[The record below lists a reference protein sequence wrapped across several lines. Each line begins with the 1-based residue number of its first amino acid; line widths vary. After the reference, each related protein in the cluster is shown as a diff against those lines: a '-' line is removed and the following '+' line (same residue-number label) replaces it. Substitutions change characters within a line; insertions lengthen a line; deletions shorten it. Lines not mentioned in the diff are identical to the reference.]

1 MSAFDED
8 IAADFILEA
17 QEILDRLGEQLVA
30 LEQSPQ
36 DNEQLNAVFRGF
48 HTLKGG
54 AGFLG
59 VHAMVELCHAAEETL
74 GMARS
79 GKAVLQANH
88 FDAAQQSL
96 DWLQAMLDAVSGGT
110 EPQHAPPELIAM
122 FDVDAAPAPA
132 AVAAAPVD
140 AAAAIAAAKSGS
152 DMIDEDEF
160 EALLDQLHGGA
171 APGSK
176 PVGAAA
182 AIAAA
187 KSGSDMIDE
196 DEFEALL
203 DQLHGSAAP
212 GAKPVGAAAA
222 IAAAKSGS
230 DMIDED
236 EFEALLD
243 QLHGGA
249 APGAKPV
256 GAAVAAAPKPAIPKP
271 APVVPPRPASPP
283 RPAAAPAAAAKPAAA
298 EAEQTVRVDT
308 KRLDAIVNL
317 IGELVLSRNRLKTL
331 RTRLKDEELDRAVST
346 LDIAT
351 ARLQSA
357 VMRTRMQPVG
367 KVFSRFPKV
376 ARDVARNLKK
386 EVELELVGAETEL
399 DRNLVEALA
408 DPLVHLVR
416 NAIDHGIEMPD
427 LREAQ
432 GKQRSGHVRL
442 SAQQEGDY
450 VSIEIQDDGA
460 GIDPEKLR
468 AKAREKGLIDPE
480 AAARLSSEECLH
492 LVFLPGFSTKQEVTD
507 ISGRGVGMDVVQS
520 RIRELS
526 GQIQIQSELGRGSRF
541 LIRVPLTLA
550 ILPTLL
556 VQAGQDIY
564 ALPLAR
570 VMEVLHAPRTSL
582 GWFDGRA
589 VLDRRSHTLP
599 LLDLRQWLDV
609 EPAPSTLMTI
619 VVLQV
624 GEARFGLVVDQVR
637 GREEVVIKPLP
648 KALRGL
654 KGYAGATLIGDGRM
668 ALILDV
674 DGLRNSQG

>member
-1 MSAFDED
+1 MSAFADD

-36 DNEQLNAVFRGF
+36 DNDQLNAVFRGF

-59 VHAMVELCHAAEETL
+59 INAMVELCHAAEETL

-79 GKAVLQANH
+79 GKAVLQAHH

-96 DWLQAMLDAVSGGT
+96 DWLQAMLDAVSAGT
-110 EPQHAPPELIAM
+110 DPQHAPPALIAL
-122 FDVDAAPAPA
+122 FDVDVAPA
-132 AVAAAPVD
+132 APVPVAAAPV
-140 AAAAIAAAKSGS
+140 AASGGDLITEDEFEDLLDQLHGGGAPGAKPVAAVGAPEAGS
-152 DMIDEDEF
+152 DLISEDEF
-160 EALLDQLHGGA
+160 EALLDQLHGAA
-171 APGSK
+171 APGAMPVVASAK
-176 PVGAAA
+176 PAAA
-182 AIAAA
+182 CKGGDDLIT
-187 KSGSDMIDE
+187 E

-203 DQLHGSAAP
+203 DT
-212 GAKPVGAAAA
+212 
-222 IAAAKSGS
+222 
-230 DMIDED
+230 
-236 EFEALLD
+236 
-243 QLHGGA
+243 LHGGA
-249 APGAKPV
+249 APGARALPAPP
-256 GAAVAAAPKPAIPKP
+256 AATPAAP
-271 APVVPPRPASPP
+271 VT
-283 RPAAAPAAAAKPAAA
+283 AAPAPRAATPAPAAAKPAV
-298 EAEQTVRVDT
+298 EPEQTVRVDT

-331 RTRLKDEELDRAVST
+331 RARLKDEELDRAVST

-386 EVELELVGAETEL
+386 EVDLELIGAETEL

-416 NAIDHGIEMPD
+416 NAIDHGVEMPD

-432 GKQRSGHVRL
+432 GKPRMGRVRL

-450 VSIEIQDDGA
+450 VSIEVQDDGA
-460 GIDPEKLR
+460 GIDPERLR
-468 AKAREKGLIDPE
+468 AKAREKGLLDPE

-492 LVFLPGFSTKQEVTD
+492 LVFLPGFSTKQQVTD

-556 VQAGQDIY
+556 VQAGEDIY

-589 VLDRRSHTLP
+589 VLDRKSHTLA
-599 LLDLRQWLDV
+599 LVDLRQWLAV
-609 EPAPSTLMTI
+609 EPAQSALLTI
-619 VVLQV
+619 VVLQL

-648 KALRGL
+648 RALRGL

-674 DGLRNSQG
+674 DGLRGQE

>member
-1 MSAFDED
+1 MSAFADD

-17 QEILDRLGEQLVA
+17 QEILDRLGEQLVT
-30 LEQSPQ
+30 LEQAPHDS
-36 DNEQLNAVFRGF
+36 DQLNAVFRGF

-54 AGFLG
+54 AGFLAI
-59 VHAMVELCHAAEETL
+59 HPMVELCHAAEETL
-74 GMARS
+74 GMARA
-79 GKAVLQANH
+79 GKAELLAHH

-96 DWLQAMLDAVSGGT
+96 DWLQAMLDAVSSGT
-110 EPQHAPPELIAM
+110 EPEHAPAALIAQ
-122 FDVDAAPAPA
+122 FDVGAAPVIAAAQPVAAPAGDSDLISEDEFEALLNELHGSGTPGA
-132 AVAAAPVD
+132 QP
-140 AAAAIAAAKSGS
+140 IAAAKPG
-152 DMIDEDEF
+152 DDLIDEDEF
-160 EALLDQLHGGA
+160 EALLDKLH
-171 APGSK
+171 S
-176 PVGAAA
+176 
-182 AIAAA
+182 
-187 KSGSDMIDE
+187 
-196 DEFEALL
+196 
-203 DQLHGSAAP
+203 
-212 GAKPVGAAAA
+212 
-222 IAAAKSGS
+222 
-230 DMIDED
+230 
-236 EFEALLD
+236 
-243 QLHGGA
+243 GA
-249 APGAKPV
+249 APGAVPV
-256 GAAVAAAPKPAIPKP
+256 QPVPAAPAK
-271 APVVPPRPASPP
+271 PRPTAP
-283 RPAAAPAAAAKPAAA
+283 PAAAPRAAAGAAKPAAA
-298 EAEQTVRVDT
+298 KAAEPEHTVRVDT

-317 IGELVLSRNRLKTL
+317 IGELVLARNRLKTL
-331 RTRLKDEELDRAVST
+331 RMRLKDEELDRAVST

-376 ARDVARNLKK
+376 ARDVARSLQK
-386 EVELELVGAETEL
+386 EVDLELIGADTEL

-416 NAIDHGIEMPD
+416 NAIDHGVESPE

-432 GKQRSGHVRL
+432 GKPRMGRVRL

-450 VSIEIQDDGA
+450 VSIEVQDDGA
-460 GIDPEKLR
+460 GIDPERLR
-468 AKAREKGLIDPE
+468 AKARDKGLLDPE

-556 VQAGQDIY
+556 VQAGEDVY

-570 VMEVLHAPRTSL
+570 VMEVLHAPATSL

-589 VLDRRSHTLP
+589 VLDRKSHTLA
-599 LLDLRQWLDV
+599 LLDLRQWLGIT
-609 EPAPSTLMTI
+609 PAPSTLLTI
-619 VVLQV
+619 VVLQM

-648 KALRGL
+648 RALRGL
-654 KGYAGATLIGDGRM
+654 NGYAGATLIGDGRM

-674 DGLRNSQG
+674 DGLRGVQG

>member
-1 MSAFDED
+1 MSAVSDD
-8 IAADFILEA
+8 ITADFIIEA
-17 QEILDRLGEQLVA
+17 QEILDRLGEQLVS
-30 LEQSPQ
+30 LEQAPQ
-36 DNEQLNAVFRGF
+36 DTEQLNAVFRGY

-59 VHAMVELCHAAEETL
+59 VTAMVELCHAAEEAL
-74 GMARS
+74 GAARA
-79 GKAVLQANH
+79 GQAVLQAHH

-96 DWLQAMLDAVSGGT
+96 DYLQSMLDAVSSGT
-110 EPQHAPPELIAM
+110 EPGYAPPDLIAQ
-122 FDVDAAPAPA
+122 FDVHGGAAAPAA
-132 AVAAAPVD
+132 AAAAPTAGAGD
-140 AAAAIAAAKSGS
+140 LIT
-152 DMIDEDEF
+152 DDEF
-160 EALLDQLHGGA
+160 EALLDQLHGGN
-171 APGSK
+171 APTAVA
-176 PVGAAA
+176 P
-182 AIAAA
+182 A
-187 KSGSDMIDE
+187 KKADDGLIS
-196 DEFEALL
+196 
-203 DQLHGSAAP
+203 
-212 GAKPVGAAAA
+212 
-222 IAAAKSGS
+222 
-230 DMIDED
+230 ED

-249 APGAKPV
+249 APGARPA
-256 GAAVAAAPKPAIPKP
+256 AAVAP
-271 APVVPPRPASPP
+271 APIAAP
-283 RPAAAPAAAAKPAAA
+283 RPAAAPAPVAKPAAKPLA
-298 EAEQTVRVDT
+298 EAEHTVRVDT

-331 RTRLKDEELDRAVST
+331 RARLRDEELDRAVST

-376 ARDVARNLKK
+376 ARDVARSLKK
-386 EVELELVGAETEL
+386 EVDLELIGAETEL

-416 NAIDHGIEMPD
+416 NAIDHGVEMPD

-432 GKQRSGHVRL
+432 GKPRMGHVRL

-450 VSIEIQDDGA
+450 VSIEVQDDGA

-492 LVFLPGFSTKQEVTD
+492 LVFLPGFSTKQQVTD

-556 VQAGQDIY
+556 VQAGEDVY

-599 LLDLRQWLDV
+599 LVDLRQWLDV
-609 EPAPSTLMTI
+609 TPAASTLLTI
-619 VVLQV
+619 VVLQA

-654 KGYAGATLIGDGRM
+654 RGYAGATLIGDGRM

-674 DGLRNSQG
+674 DGLRSPHD

>member
-1 MSAFDED
+1 MSAVSDD
-8 IAADFILEA
+8 ITADFIIEA
-17 QEILDRLGEQLVA
+17 QEILDRLGEQLVS
-30 LEQSPQ
+30 LEQAPQ
-36 DNEQLNAVFRGF
+36 DTEQLNAVFRDY

-59 VHAMVELCHAAEETL
+59 VTAMVELCHAAEEAL
-74 GMARS
+74 GIARA
-79 GKAVLQANH
+79 GQAVLQAHH

-96 DWLQAMLDAVSGGT
+96 DYLQAMLDAVSSGT
-110 EPQHAPPELIAM
+110 EPGYAPPELIAQ
-122 FDVDAAPAPA
+122 FDMHGGAVAAPAA
-132 AVAAAPVD
+132 AAAP
-140 AAAAIAAAKSGS
+140 AAGGS
-152 DMIDEDEF
+152 DLITDDEF
-160 EALLDQLHGGA
+160 EALLDQLHGGN
-171 APGSK
+171 APTA
-176 PVGAAA
+176 V
-182 AIAAA
+182 
-187 KSGSDMIDE
+187 
-196 DEFEALL
+196 
-203 DQLHGSAAP
+203 AP
-212 GAKPVGAAAA
+212 ARKADDGL
-222 IAAAKSGS
+222 IS
-230 DMIDED
+230 ED

-249 APGAKPV
+249 APGAKPI
-256 GAAVAAAPKPAIPKP
+256 A
-271 APVVPPRPASPP
+271 
-283 RPAAAPAAAAKPAAA
+283 AAAPAPIAAPRPLAAPAAPAPAAATKPAAKPLA
-298 EAEQTVRVDT
+298 EAEHTVRVDT

-331 RTRLKDEELDRAVST
+331 RARLRDEELDRAVST

-376 ARDVARNLKK
+376 ARDVARSLKK
-386 EVELELVGAETEL
+386 EVDLELIGAETEL

-416 NAIDHGIEMPD
+416 NAIDHGVEMPD

-432 GKQRSGHVRL
+432 GKPRMGHVRL

-450 VSIEIQDDGA
+450 VSIEVQDDGA

-492 LVFLPGFSTKQEVTD
+492 LVFLPGFSTKQQVTD

-556 VQAGQDIY
+556 VQAGEDVY

-599 LLDLRQWLDV
+599 LVDLRQWLDV
-609 EPAPSTLMTI
+609 TPAASTLLTI
-619 VVLQV
+619 VVLQA

-654 KGYAGATLIGDGRM
+654 RGYAGATLIGDGRM

-674 DGLRNSQG
+674 DGLRSPHD

>member
-1 MSAFDED
+1 MSAVSDD
-8 IAADFILEA
+8 ITADFIIEA
-17 QEILDRLGEQLVA
+17 QEILDRLGEQLVS
-30 LEQSPQ
+30 LEQAPQ
-36 DNEQLNAVFRGF
+36 DSDQLNAVFRGY

-59 VHAMVELCHAAEETL
+59 VTAMVELCHAAEEAL
-74 GMARS
+74 GAARA
-79 GKAVLQANH
+79 GQAVLQAHH

-96 DWLQAMLDAVSGGT
+96 DYLQSMLDAVSSGT
-110 EPQHAPPELIAM
+110 EPGYAPPDLIAQ
-122 FDVDAAPAPA
+122 FDVHGGAVAAPAA
-132 AVAAAPVD
+132 AAAP
-140 AAAAIAAAKSGS
+140 AAGGS
-152 DMIDEDEF
+152 DLITDDEF
-160 EALLDQLHGGA
+160 EALLDQLHGGN
-171 APGSK
+171 APT
-176 PVGAAA
+176 
-182 AIAAA
+182 AIAPA
-187 KSGSDMIDE
+187 KKADDGLIS
-196 DEFEALL
+196 
-203 DQLHGSAAP
+203 
-212 GAKPVGAAAA
+212 
-222 IAAAKSGS
+222 
-230 DMIDED
+230 ED

-249 APGAKPV
+249 APGAKP
-256 GAAVAAAPKPAIPKP
+256 AAVLAPEPAPAPRPVAAP
-271 APVVPPRPASPP
+271 APV
-283 RPAAAPAAAAKPAAA
+283 AKPAAKPLA
-298 EAEQTVRVDT
+298 EAEHTVRVDT

-331 RTRLKDEELDRAVST
+331 RARLRDEELDRAVST

-376 ARDVARNLKK
+376 ARDVARSLKK
-386 EVELELVGAETEL
+386 EVDLELIGAETEL

-416 NAIDHGIEMPD
+416 NAIDHGVEMPD

-432 GKQRSGHVRL
+432 GKPRMGHVRL

-450 VSIEIQDDGA
+450 VSIEVQDDGA

-492 LVFLPGFSTKQEVTD
+492 LVFLPGFSTKQQVTD

-556 VQAGQDIY
+556 VQAGEDVY

-599 LLDLRQWLDV
+599 LVDLRQWLDV
-609 EPAPSTLMTI
+609 TPAASTLLTI
-619 VVLQV
+619 VVLQA

-654 KGYAGATLIGDGRM
+654 RGYAGATLIGDGRM

-674 DGLRNSQG
+674 DGLR

>member
-1 MSAFDED
+1 MSAVPDD

-17 QEILDRLGEQLVA
+17 QEILDRLGEQLVS

-36 DNEQLNAVFRGF
+36 DSDQLNAVFRGF

-59 VHAMVELCHAAEETL
+59 IQAMVELCHAAEETL

-79 GKAVLQANH
+79 GQAVLQAHH
-88 FDAAQQSL
+88 FDAGQQSL
-96 DWLQAMLDAVSGGT
+96 DYLQSMLDSVAAGT
-110 EPQHAPPELIAM
+110 EPGYAPPELIAQ
-122 FDVDAAPAPA
+122 FDVNGPATPAP
-132 AVAAAPVD
+132 VATATAS
-140 AAAAIAAAKSGS
+140 SG
-152 DMIDEDEF
+152 DLITDDEF
-160 EALLDQLHGGA
+160 EALLDTLHGGA
-171 APGSK
+171 APTA
-176 PVGAAA
+176 V
-182 AIAAA
+182 A
-187 KSGSDMIDE
+187 KKNDDGLI
-196 DEFEALL
+196 
-203 DQLHGSAAP
+203 G
-212 GAKPVGAAAA
+212 
-222 IAAAKSGS
+222 
-230 DMIDED
+230 ED

-249 APGAKPV
+249 APGAQS
-256 GAAVAAAPKPAIPKP
+256 VA
-271 APVVPPRPASPP
+271 
-283 RPAAAPAAAAKPAAA
+283 AAAPAPAIAPRPVAAPAPAKPAANKPVA
-298 EAEQTVRVDT
+298 EAEHTVRVDT

-331 RTRLKDEELDRAVST
+331 RARLHDEELDRAVST

-386 EVELELVGAETEL
+386 EVELELIGAETEL

-416 NAIDHGIEMPD
+416 NAIDHGIEMPE

-432 GKQRSGHVRL
+432 GKTRSGNVRL

-450 VSIEIQDDGA
+450 VSIEVQDDGA
-460 GIDPEKLR
+460 GIDPERLR

-480 AAARLSSEECLH
+480 AAARLTSEECLH

-541 LIRVPLTLA
+541 MIRVPLTLA

-556 VQAGQDIY
+556 VQAGEDVY

-570 VMEVLHAPRTSL
+570 VMEVLHAPNTSL

-589 VLDRRSHTLP
+589 VLDRRTHTLP
-599 LLDLRQWLDV
+599 LVDLRHWLDV
-609 EPAPSTLMTI
+609 DPAPSPLLTI
-619 VVLQV
+619 VVLQA

-654 KGYAGATLIGDGRM
+654 RGYAGATLIGDGRM
-668 ALILDV
+668 SLILDV
-674 DGLRNSQG
+674 DGLRTPHD

>member
-1 MSAFDED
+1 MSAVPDD

-17 QEILDRLGEQLVA
+17 QEILDRLGEQLVS

-36 DNEQLNAVFRGF
+36 DSDQLNAVFRGF

-59 VHAMVELCHAAEETL
+59 IQAMVELCHAAEETL

-79 GKAVLQANH
+79 GQAVLQAHH
-88 FDAAQQSL
+88 FDAGQQSL
-96 DWLQAMLDAVSGGT
+96 DYLQSMLDSVAAGT
-110 EPQHAPPELIAM
+110 EPGYAPPELIAQ
-122 FDVDAAPAPA
+122 FDVNGPATPAP
-132 AVAAAPVD
+132 VATATAS
-140 AAAAIAAAKSGS
+140 SG
-152 DMIDEDEF
+152 DLITDDEF
-160 EALLDQLHGGA
+160 EALLDTLHGGA
-171 APGSK
+171 APTA
-176 PVGAAA
+176 V
-182 AIAAA
+182 A
-187 KSGSDMIDE
+187 KKKDDGLI
-196 DEFEALL
+196 
-203 DQLHGSAAP
+203 G
-212 GAKPVGAAAA
+212 
-222 IAAAKSGS
+222 
-230 DMIDED
+230 ED

-249 APGAKPV
+249 APGAQS
-256 GAAVAAAPKPAIPKP
+256 VA
-271 APVVPPRPASPP
+271 
-283 RPAAAPAAAAKPAAA
+283 AAAPAPAIAPRPVAAPAPAKPAANKPVA
-298 EAEQTVRVDT
+298 EAEHTVRVDT

-331 RTRLKDEELDRAVST
+331 RARLHDEELDRAVST

-386 EVELELVGAETEL
+386 EVELELIGAETEL

-416 NAIDHGIEMPD
+416 NAIDHGIEMPE

-432 GKQRSGHVRL
+432 GKTRSGNVRL

-450 VSIEIQDDGA
+450 VSIEVQDDGA
-460 GIDPEKLR
+460 GIDPERLR

-480 AAARLSSEECLH
+480 AAARLTSEECLH

-541 LIRVPLTLA
+541 MIRVPLTLA

-556 VQAGQDIY
+556 VQAGEDVY

-570 VMEVLHAPRTSL
+570 VMEVLHAPNTSL

-589 VLDRRSHTLP
+589 VLDRRTHTLP
-599 LLDLRQWLDV
+599 LVDLRHWLDV
-609 EPAPSTLMTI
+609 DPALSPLLTI
-619 VVLQV
+619 VVLQA

-654 KGYAGATLIGDGRM
+654 RGYAGATLIGDGRM
-668 ALILDV
+668 SLILDV
-674 DGLRNSQG
+674 DGLRTPHD

>member
-1 MSAFDED
+1 MSAVSDD
-8 IAADFILEA
+8 ITADFIIEA
-17 QEILDRLGEQLVA
+17 QEILDRLGEQLVS
-30 LEQSPQ
+30 LEQAPQ
-36 DNEQLNAVFRGF
+36 DSDQLNAVFRGY

-59 VHAMVELCHAAEETL
+59 VTAMVELCHAAEEAL
-74 GMARS
+74 GAARA
-79 GKAVLQANH
+79 GQAVLQAHH

-96 DWLQAMLDAVSGGT
+96 DYLQSMLDAVSSGT
-110 EPQHAPPELIAM
+110 EPGYAPPDLIAQ
-122 FDVDAAPAPA
+122 FDVHGGAVAAPAA
-132 AVAAAPVD
+132 AAAP
-140 AAAAIAAAKSGS
+140 AAGGS
-152 DMIDEDEF
+152 DLITDDEF
-160 EALLDQLHGGA
+160 EALLDQLHGGN
-171 APGSK
+171 APT
-176 PVGAAA
+176 
-182 AIAAA
+182 AIAPA
-187 KSGSDMIDE
+187 KKADDGLIS
-196 DEFEALL
+196 
-203 DQLHGSAAP
+203 
-212 GAKPVGAAAA
+212 
-222 IAAAKSGS
+222 
-230 DMIDED
+230 ED

-249 APGAKPV
+249 APGAKP
-256 GAAVAAAPKPAIPKP
+256 AAVLAPAP
-271 APVVPPRPASPP
+271 APVPRPV
-283 RPAAAPAAAAKPAAA
+283 AAPAPVAKPAAKPLA
-298 EAEQTVRVDT
+298 EAEHTVRVDT

-331 RTRLKDEELDRAVST
+331 RARLRDEELDRAVST

-376 ARDVARNLKK
+376 ARDVARSLKK
-386 EVELELVGAETEL
+386 EVDLELIGAETEL

-416 NAIDHGIEMPD
+416 NAIDHGVEMPD

-432 GKQRSGHVRL
+432 GKPRMGHVRL

-450 VSIEIQDDGA
+450 VSIEVQDDGA

-492 LVFLPGFSTKQEVTD
+492 LVFLPGFSTKQQVTD

-526 GQIQIQSELGRGSRF
+526 GQIKIQSELGRGSRF

-556 VQAGQDIY
+556 VQAGEDVY

-599 LLDLRQWLDV
+599 LVDLRQWLDV
-609 EPAPSTLMTI
+609 TPAASTLLTI
-619 VVLQV
+619 VVLQA

-654 KGYAGATLIGDGRM
+654 RGYAGATLIGDGRM

-674 DGLRNSQG
+674 DGLR

>member
-1 MSAFDED
+1 MSAVPDD

-17 QEILDRLGEQLVA
+17 QEILDRLGEQLVT
-30 LEQSPQ
+30 LEQAPQ
-36 DNEQLNAVFRGF
+36 DADQLNAVFRGF

-59 VHAMVELCHAAEETL
+59 IQAMVELCHAAEETL

-79 GKAVLQANH
+79 GQAVLQAHH

-96 DWLQAMLDAVSGGT
+96 DYLQSMLDSVSVGE
-110 EPQHAPPELIAM
+110 EPGYAPPALIAQ
-122 FDVDAAPAPA
+122 FDVNGGAPAP
-132 AVAAAPVD
+132 VAAAPT
-140 AAAAIAAAKSGS
+140 AAAATPAS
-152 DMIDEDEF
+152 DLITDDEF

-171 APGSK
+171 APT
-176 PVGAAA
+176 
-182 AIAAA
+182 A
-187 KSGSDMIDE
+187 KKADDGLI
-196 DEFEALL
+196 
-203 DQLHGSAAP
+203 G
-212 GAKPVGAAAA
+212 
-222 IAAAKSGS
+222 
-230 DMIDED
+230 ED

-249 APGAKPV
+249 APGARP
-256 GAAVAAAPKPAIPKP
+256 VAAAPAVAPA
-271 APVVPPRPASPP
+271 P
-283 RPAAAPAAAAKPAAA
+283 RPAAAPAPAAAPKTAAAKPVA
-298 EAEQTVRVDT
+298 EAEHTVRVDT

-331 RTRLKDEELDRAVST
+331 RARLHDEELDRAVST

-386 EVELELVGAETEL
+386 EVELELIGADTEL

-416 NAIDHGIEMPD
+416 NAIDHGVEMPD

-432 GKQRSGHVRL
+432 GKPRSGHVRL

-450 VSIEIQDDGA
+450 VSIEVQDDGA
-460 GIDPEKLR
+460 GIDPERLR

-541 LIRVPLTLA
+541 MIRVPLTLA

-556 VQAGQDIY
+556 VQAGEDVY

-570 VMEVLHAPRTSL
+570 VMEVLHAPNSQL

-599 LLDLRQWLDV
+599 LVDLRHWLAV
-609 EPAPSTLMTI
+609 EPVASPLLTI
-619 VVLQV
+619 VVLQA

-648 KALRGL
+648 KTLRGL
-654 KGYAGATLIGDGRM
+654 RGYAGATLIGDGRM

-674 DGLRNSQG
+674 DGLR

>member
-1 MSAFDED
+1 MSGIADD
-8 IAADFILEA
+8 IAADFIIEA
-17 QEILDRLGEQLVA
+17 QEILDRLGEQLVT
-30 LEQSPQ
+30 LEQDPQ
-36 DNEQLNAVFRGF
+36 DSDQLNAVFRGY

-59 VHAMVELCHAAEETL
+59 IHAMVELCHAAEETL
-74 GMARS
+74 GLARS
-79 GKAVLQANH
+79 GQAVLAAHH
-88 FDAAQQSL
+88 FDAGQQSL
-96 DWLQAMLDAVSGGT
+96 DYLQAMLDAVSAGE
-110 EPQHAPPELIAM
+110 EPGHAPPQLIAQ
-122 FDVDAAPAPA
+122 FDVG
-132 AVAAAPVD
+132 AAPVVAAPT
-140 AAAAIAAAKSGS
+140 AAAAAGS
-152 DMIDEDEF
+152 DLITDDEF

-171 APGSK
+171 APTA
-176 PVGAAA
+176 V
-182 AIAAA
+182 
-187 KSGSDMIDE
+187 
-196 DEFEALL
+196 
-203 DQLHGSAAP
+203 SAPADN
-212 GAKPVGAAAA
+212 GL
-222 IAAAKSGS
+222 IS
-230 DMIDED
+230 ED

-243 QLHGGA
+243 QLHGGN
-249 APGAKPV
+249 APGAI
-256 GAAVAAAPKPAIPKP
+256 AVAAAAP
-271 APVVPPRPASPP
+271 APAPAAAPP
-283 RPAAAPAAAAKPAAA
+283 RPAAAKPPAKPLA

-331 RTRLKDEELDRAVST
+331 RVRLRDEELDRAVST

-386 EVELELVGAETEL
+386 EVELELIGAETEL

-416 NAIDHGIEMPD
+416 NAIDHGIETPE

-432 GKQRSGHVRL
+432 GKPRNGHVRL

-450 VSIEIQDDGA
+450 VSIEVQDDGA
-460 GIDPEKLR
+460 GIDPERLR

-541 LIRVPLTLA
+541 MIRVPLTLA

-556 VQAGQDIY
+556 VQAGEDVY

-570 VMEVLHAPRTSL
+570 VMEVLHAPATSL

-589 VLDRRSHTLP
+589 VLDRRSHTLA
-599 LLDLRQWLDV
+599 LVDLRRWLDV
-609 EPAPSTLMTI
+609 EPMHTTLLTI
-619 VVLQV
+619 VVLQA

-654 KGYAGATLIGDGRM
+654 RGYAGATLIGDGRM

-674 DGLRNSQG
+674 DGLRSPHD

>member
-1 MSAFDED
+1 MSAVADD
-8 IAADFILEA
+8 ITADFIIEA
-17 QEILDRLGEQLVA
+17 QEILDRLGEQLVS
-30 LEQSPQ
+30 LEQAPQ
-36 DNEQLNAVFRGF
+36 DNDQLNAVFRGY

-59 VHAMVELCHAAEETL
+59 ITAMVELCHAAEEAL
-74 GMARS
+74 GAARA
-79 GKAVLQANH
+79 GQAVLQAHH

-96 DWLQAMLDAVSGGT
+96 DYLQSMLDAVSAGT
-110 EPQHAPPELIAM
+110 EPGYAPPELIAQ
-122 FDVDAAPAPA
+122 FDVHGGAGPASS
-132 AVAAAPVD
+132 
-140 AAAAIAAAKSGS
+140 AAAAATPAAAGS
-152 DMIDEDEF
+152 DLITDDEFEALLDQLHGGSAPTAVAPPKKADDGLISEDEF

-171 APGSK
+171 
-176 PVGAAA
+176 V
-182 AIAAA
+182 
-187 KSGSDMIDE
+187 
-196 DEFEALL
+196 
-203 DQLHGSAAP
+203 P
-212 GAKPVGAAAA
+212 GAKPV
-222 IAAAKSGS
+222 
-230 DMIDED
+230 
-236 EFEALLD
+236 
-243 QLHGGA
+243 
-249 APGAKPV
+249 
-256 GAAVAAAPKPAIPKP
+256 
-271 APVVPPRPASPP
+271 
-283 RPAAAPAAAAKPAAA
+283 AAAPAPAPAPRAAAKPAPNKPVA
-298 EAEQTVRVDT
+298 EAEHTVRVDT

-331 RTRLKDEELDRAVST
+331 RTRLRDEELDRAVST

-376 ARDVARNLKK
+376 ARDVARSLQK
-386 EVELELVGAETEL
+386 EVDLELIGAETEL

-416 NAIDHGIEMPD
+416 NAIDHGVEMPD

-432 GKQRSGHVRL
+432 GKPRMGHVRL

-450 VSIEIQDDGA
+450 VSIEVQDDGA

-492 LVFLPGFSTKQEVTD
+492 LVFLPGFSTKQQVTD

-556 VQAGQDIY
+556 VQAGEDVY

-599 LLDLRQWLDV
+599 LVDLRQWLDV
-609 EPAPSTLMTI
+609 TPAASPLLTI
-619 VVLQV
+619 VVLQA

-654 KGYAGATLIGDGRM
+654 RGYAGATLIGDGRM

-674 DGLRNSQG
+674 DGLR

>member
-1 MSAFDED
+1 MSAVSDD
-8 IAADFILEA
+8 ITADFIIEA
-17 QEILDRLGEQLVA
+17 QEILDRLGEQLVS
-30 LEQSPQ
+30 LEQAPQ
-36 DNEQLNAVFRGF
+36 DTEQLNAVFRGY

-59 VHAMVELCHAAEETL
+59 VTAMVELCHAAEEAL
-74 GMARS
+74 GAARA
-79 GKAVLQANH
+79 GQAVLQAHH

-96 DWLQAMLDAVSGGT
+96 DYLQSMLDAVSSGT
-110 EPQHAPPELIAM
+110 EPGYAPPDLIAQ
-122 FDVDAAPAPA
+122 FDVHGGAAAPAA
-132 AVAAAPVD
+132 AAAAP
-140 AAAAIAAAKSGS
+140 AAGAGDLIT
-152 DMIDEDEF
+152 DDEF
-160 EALLDQLHGGA
+160 EALLDQLHGGN
-171 APGSK
+171 APTAVA
-176 PVGAAA
+176 P
-182 AIAAA
+182 A
-187 KSGSDMIDE
+187 KKADDGLIS
-196 DEFEALL
+196 
-203 DQLHGSAAP
+203 
-212 GAKPVGAAAA
+212 
-222 IAAAKSGS
+222 
-230 DMIDED
+230 ED

-249 APGAKPV
+249 APGARPA
-256 GAAVAAAPKPAIPKP
+256 AAVAP
-271 APVVPPRPASPP
+271 APIAAP
-283 RPAAAPAAAAKPAAA
+283 RPAAAPAPVAKPAAKPLA
-298 EAEQTVRVDT
+298 EAEHTVRVDT

-331 RTRLKDEELDRAVST
+331 RARLRDEELDRAVST

-376 ARDVARNLKK
+376 ARDVARSLKK
-386 EVELELVGAETEL
+386 EVDLELIGAETEL

-416 NAIDHGIEMPD
+416 NAIDHGVEMPD

-432 GKQRSGHVRL
+432 GKPRMGHVRL

-450 VSIEIQDDGA
+450 VSIEVQDDGA

-492 LVFLPGFSTKQEVTD
+492 LVFLPGFSTKQQVTD

-556 VQAGQDIY
+556 VQAGEDVY

-599 LLDLRQWLDV
+599 LVDLRQWLDV
-609 EPAPSTLMTI
+609 TPAASTLLTI
-619 VVLQV
+619 VVLQA

-654 KGYAGATLIGDGRM
+654 RGYAGATLIGDGRM

-674 DGLRNSQG
+674 DGLRSPHD

>member
-1 MSAFDED
+1 MSGIADD
-8 IAADFILEA
+8 IAADFIIEA
-17 QEILDRLGEQLVA
+17 QEILDRLGEQLVT

-36 DNEQLNAVFRGF
+36 DNDQLNAVFRGY

-59 VHAMVELCHAAEETL
+59 ITAMVELCHAAEETL
-74 GMARS
+74 GLARS
-79 GKAVLQANH
+79 GKAVLAAHH
-88 FDAAQQSL
+88 FDAGQQSL
-96 DWLQAMLDAVSGGT
+96 DYLQAMLDAVSAGE
-110 EPQHAPPELIAM
+110 EPGHAPPELIAQ
-122 FDVDAAPAPA
+122 FDVGGAPAPA
-132 AVAAAPVD
+132 AVAAASGPV
-140 AAAAIAAAKSGS
+140 S
-152 DMIDEDEF
+152 DLITDDEF
-160 EALLDQLHGGA
+160 EALLDQLHGGKAPTAVA
-171 APGSK
+171 APADDGLIS
-176 PVGAAA
+176 
-182 AIAAA
+182 
-187 KSGSDMIDE
+187 
-196 DEFEALL
+196 
-203 DQLHGSAAP
+203 
-212 GAKPVGAAAA
+212 
-222 IAAAKSGS
+222 
-230 DMIDED
+230 ED

-249 APGAKPV
+249 APGAVAVTTP
-256 GAAVAAAPKPAIPKP
+256 AATAP
-271 APVVPPRPASPP
+271 PPP
-283 RPAAAPAAAAKPAAA
+283 PAAAPARPAAKPAAKPLA
-298 EAEQTVRVDT
+298 EAEHTVRVDT

-331 RTRLKDEELDRAVST
+331 RVRLRDEELDRAVST

-376 ARDVARNLKK
+376 ARDVARNLAK

-416 NAIDHGIEMPD
+416 NAIDHGIETPE

-432 GKQRSGHVRL
+432 GKPRNGHVRL

-450 VSIEIQDDGA
+450 VSIEVQDDGA

-556 VQAGQDIY
+556 VQAGEDVY

-570 VMEVLHAPRTSL
+570 VMEVLHAPSTSL

-589 VLDRRSHTLP
+589 VLDRRSHTLA
-599 LLDLRQWLDV
+599 LVDLRRWLDV
-609 EPAPSTLMTI
+609 EPVQAPLLTI
-619 VVLQV
+619 VVLQA

-654 KGYAGATLIGDGRM
+654 RGYAGATLIGDGRM

-674 DGLRNSQG
+674 DGLRSPQD

>member
-1 MSAFDED
+1 MSAVSDD
-8 IAADFILEA
+8 ITADFIIEA
-17 QEILDRLGEQLVA
+17 QEILDRLGEQLVS
-30 LEQSPQ
+30 LEQAPQ
-36 DNEQLNAVFRGF
+36 DGEQLNAVFRGY

-59 VHAMVELCHAAEETL
+59 VTAMVELCHAAEEAL
-74 GMARS
+74 GAARA
-79 GKAVLQANH
+79 GQAVLQAHH

-96 DWLQAMLDAVSGGT
+96 DYLQSMLDAVSSGT
-110 EPQHAPPELIAM
+110 EPGYAPPDLIAQ
-122 FDVDAAPAPA
+122 FDVHGGTAAAP
-132 AVAAAPVD
+132 VAAAP
-140 AAAAIAAAKSGS
+140 AAGS
-152 DMIDEDEF
+152 SDLITDDEF
-160 EALLDQLHGGA
+160 EALLDQLHGGN
-171 APGSK
+171 APTAVA
-176 PVGAAA
+176 P
-182 AIAAA
+182 A
-187 KSGSDMIDE
+187 KKADDGLIS
-196 DEFEALL
+196 
-203 DQLHGSAAP
+203 
-212 GAKPVGAAAA
+212 
-222 IAAAKSGS
+222 
-230 DMIDED
+230 ED

-249 APGAKPV
+249 APGAKP
-256 GAAVAAAPKPAIPKP
+256 AAAPAPAPLAAPRPPAAPAPAPKPA
-271 APVVPPRPASPP
+271 
-283 RPAAAPAAAAKPAAA
+283 AKPLA
-298 EAEQTVRVDT
+298 EAEHTVRVDT

-331 RTRLKDEELDRAVST
+331 RARLRDEELDRAVST

-376 ARDVARNLKK
+376 ARDVARSLKK
-386 EVELELVGAETEL
+386 EVDLELIGAETEL

-416 NAIDHGIEMPD
+416 NAIDHGVEMPD

-432 GKQRSGHVRL
+432 GKPRMGHVRL

-450 VSIEIQDDGA
+450 VSIEVQDDGA

-492 LVFLPGFSTKQEVTD
+492 LVFLPGFSTKQQVTD

-556 VQAGQDIY
+556 VQAGEDVY

-570 VMEVLHAPRTSL
+570 VMEVLHAPGTSL

-599 LLDLRQWLDV
+599 LVDLRQWLDV
-609 EPAPSTLMTI
+609 TPATSTLLTI
-619 VVLQV
+619 VVLQA

-654 KGYAGATLIGDGRM
+654 RGYAGATLIGDGRM

-674 DGLRNSQG
+674 DGLR

>member
-1 MSAFDED
+1 MSAVSDD
-8 IAADFILEA
+8 ITADFIIEA
-17 QEILDRLGEQLVA
+17 QEILDRLGEQLVS
-30 LEQSPQ
+30 LEQAPQ
-36 DNEQLNAVFRGF
+36 DSDQLNAVFRGY

-59 VHAMVELCHAAEETL
+59 VTAMVELCHAAEEAL
-74 GMARS
+74 GAARA
-79 GKAVLQANH
+79 GQAVLQAHH

-96 DWLQAMLDAVSGGT
+96 DYLQSMLDAVSSGT
-110 EPQHAPPELIAM
+110 EPGYAPPDLIAQ
-122 FDVDAAPAPA
+122 FDVHGGAVAAPAA
-132 AVAAAPVD
+132 AAAPT
-140 AAAAIAAAKSGS
+140 AGGS
-152 DMIDEDEF
+152 DLITDDEFEALLDQLHGGNAPTAVAPAKKADDGLISEDEF

-171 APGSK
+171 APGTK
-176 PVGAAA
+176 PAAVVA
-182 AIAAA
+182 PTPIAA
-187 KSGSDMIDE
+187 
-196 DEFEALL
+196 
-203 DQLHGSAAP
+203 
-212 GAKPVGAAAA
+212 
-222 IAAAKSGS
+222 
-230 DMIDED
+230 
-236 EFEALLD
+236 
-243 QLHGGA
+243 
-249 APGAKPV
+249 
-256 GAAVAAAPKPAIPKP
+256 
-271 APVVPPRPASPP
+271 PRPV
-283 RPAAAPAAAAKPAAA
+283 AAPAPAAKPAAKPLA
-298 EAEQTVRVDT
+298 EAEHTVRVDT

-331 RTRLKDEELDRAVST
+331 RARLRDEELDRAVST

-376 ARDVARNLKK
+376 ARDVARSLKK
-386 EVELELVGAETEL
+386 EVDLELIGAETEL

-416 NAIDHGIEMPD
+416 NAIDHGVEMPD

-432 GKQRSGHVRL
+432 GKPRMGHVRL

-450 VSIEIQDDGA
+450 VSIEVQDDGA

-492 LVFLPGFSTKQEVTD
+492 LVFLPGFSTKQQVTD

-556 VQAGQDIY
+556 VQAGEDVY

-599 LLDLRQWLDV
+599 LVDLRQWLDV
-609 EPAPSTLMTI
+609 TPAASPLLTI
-619 VVLQV
+619 VVLQA

-654 KGYAGATLIGDGRM
+654 RGYAGATLIGDGRM

-674 DGLRNSQG
+674 DGLR

>member
-1 MSAFDED
+1 MSAVSDD
-8 IAADFILEA
+8 ITADFIIEA
-17 QEILDRLGEQLVA
+17 QEILDRLGEQLVS
-30 LEQSPQ
+30 LEQAPQ
-36 DNEQLNAVFRGF
+36 DTEQLNAVFRGY

-59 VHAMVELCHAAEETL
+59 VTAMVELCHAAEEAL
-74 GMARS
+74 GIARA
-79 GKAVLQANH
+79 GQAVLQAHH

-96 DWLQAMLDAVSGGT
+96 DYLQSMLDAVSSGT
-110 EPQHAPPELIAM
+110 EPGYAPPELIAQ
-122 FDVDAAPAPA
+122 FDMHGGAVAAPAA
-132 AVAAAPVD
+132 AAAP
-140 AAAAIAAAKSGS
+140 AAGGS
-152 DMIDEDEF
+152 DLITDDEF
-160 EALLDQLHGGA
+160 EALLDQLHGGN
-171 APGSK
+171 APTA
-176 PVGAAA
+176 V
-182 AIAAA
+182 
-187 KSGSDMIDE
+187 
-196 DEFEALL
+196 
-203 DQLHGSAAP
+203 AP
-212 GAKPVGAAAA
+212 ARKADDGL
-222 IAAAKSGS
+222 IS
-230 DMIDED
+230 ED

-249 APGAKPV
+249 APGAKPI
-256 GAAVAAAPKPAIPKP
+256 A
-271 APVVPPRPASPP
+271 
-283 RPAAAPAAAAKPAAA
+283 AAAPAPIAAPRPLAAPAAPAPAAATKPAAKPLA
-298 EAEQTVRVDT
+298 EAEHTVRVDT

-331 RTRLKDEELDRAVST
+331 RARLRDEELDRAVST

-376 ARDVARNLKK
+376 ARDVARSLKK
-386 EVELELVGAETEL
+386 EVDLELIGAETEL

-416 NAIDHGIEMPD
+416 NAIDHGVEMPD

-432 GKQRSGHVRL
+432 GKPRMGHVRL

-450 VSIEIQDDGA
+450 VSIEVQDDGA

-492 LVFLPGFSTKQEVTD
+492 LVFLPGFSTKQQVTD

-556 VQAGQDIY
+556 VQAGEDVY

-599 LLDLRQWLDV
+599 LVDLRQWLDV
-609 EPAPSTLMTI
+609 TPAASTLLTI
-619 VVLQV
+619 VVLQA

-654 KGYAGATLIGDGRM
+654 RGYAGATLIGDGRM

-674 DGLRNSQG
+674 DGLRSPHD

>member
-1 MSAFDED
+1 MSAVSDD
-8 IAADFILEA
+8 ITADFIIEA
-17 QEILDRLGEQLVA
+17 QEILDRLGEQLVS
-30 LEQSPQ
+30 LEQAPQ
-36 DNEQLNAVFRGF
+36 DTEQLNAVFRGY

-59 VHAMVELCHAAEETL
+59 VTAMVELCHAAEEAL
-74 GMARS
+74 GAARA
-79 GKAVLQANH
+79 GQAVLQAHH

-96 DWLQAMLDAVSGGT
+96 DYLQSMLDAVSSGT
-110 EPQHAPPELIAM
+110 EPGYAPPDLIAQ
-122 FDVDAAPAPA
+122 FDVHGGAAAPAA
-132 AVAAAPVD
+132 AAAAP
-140 AAAAIAAAKSGS
+140 AAGAGDLIT
-152 DMIDEDEF
+152 DDEF
-160 EALLDQLHGGA
+160 EALLDQLHGGN
-171 APGSK
+171 APTAVA
-176 PVGAAA
+176 P
-182 AIAAA
+182 A
-187 KSGSDMIDE
+187 KKADDGLIS
-196 DEFEALL
+196 
-203 DQLHGSAAP
+203 
-212 GAKPVGAAAA
+212 
-222 IAAAKSGS
+222 
-230 DMIDED
+230 ED

-249 APGAKPV
+249 APGARPA
-256 GAAVAAAPKPAIPKP
+256 AAVAP
-271 APVVPPRPASPP
+271 APIAAP
-283 RPAAAPAAAAKPAAA
+283 RPAAAPAPVAKPVAKPLA
-298 EAEQTVRVDT
+298 EAEHTVRVDT

-331 RTRLKDEELDRAVST
+331 RARLRDEELDRAVST

-376 ARDVARNLKK
+376 ARDVARSLKK
-386 EVELELVGAETEL
+386 EVDLELIGAETEL

-416 NAIDHGIEMPD
+416 NAIDHGVEMPD

-432 GKQRSGHVRL
+432 GKPRMGHVRL

-450 VSIEIQDDGA
+450 VSIEVQDDGA

-492 LVFLPGFSTKQEVTD
+492 LVFLPGFSTKQQVTD

-556 VQAGQDIY
+556 VQAGEDVY

-599 LLDLRQWLDV
+599 LVDLRQWLDV
-609 EPAPSTLMTI
+609 TPAASTLLTI
-619 VVLQV
+619 VVLQA

-654 KGYAGATLIGDGRM
+654 RGYAGATLIGDGRM

-674 DGLRNSQG
+674 DGLRSPHD

>member
-1 MSAFDED
+1 MSAVSDD
-8 IAADFILEA
+8 ITADFIIEA
-17 QEILDRLGEQLVA
+17 QEILDRLGEQLVS
-30 LEQSPQ
+30 LEQAPQ
-36 DNEQLNAVFRGF
+36 DTEQLNAVFRGY

-59 VHAMVELCHAAEETL
+59 VTAMVELCHAAEEAL
-74 GMARS
+74 GIARA
-79 GKAVLQANH
+79 GQAVLQAHH

-96 DWLQAMLDAVSGGT
+96 DYLQSMLDAVSSGT
-110 EPQHAPPELIAM
+110 EPGYAPPDLIAQ
-122 FDVDAAPAPA
+122 FDMHGGAAAPAAPA
-132 AVAAAPVD
+132 TVAAAG
-140 AAAAIAAAKSGS
+140 SG
-152 DMIDEDEF
+152 DLITDDEF
-160 EALLDQLHGGA
+160 EALLDQLHGGN
-171 APGSK
+171 APTAVA
-176 PVGAAA
+176 P
-182 AIAAA
+182 A
-187 KSGSDMIDE
+187 KKADDGLIS
-196 DEFEALL
+196 
-203 DQLHGSAAP
+203 
-212 GAKPVGAAAA
+212 
-222 IAAAKSGS
+222 
-230 DMIDED
+230 ED

-249 APGAKPV
+249 APGARPI
-256 GAAVAAAPKPAIPKP
+256 AAVAPAPITAPRPPAAPTAP
-271 APVVPPRPASPP
+271 AP
-283 RPAAAPAAAAKPAAA
+283 AAKPAAKPLA
-298 EAEQTVRVDT
+298 EAEHTVRVDT

-331 RTRLKDEELDRAVST
+331 RARLRDEELDRAVST

-376 ARDVARNLKK
+376 ARDVARSLKK
-386 EVELELVGAETEL
+386 EVDLELIGAETEL

-416 NAIDHGIEMPD
+416 NAIDHGVEMPD

-432 GKQRSGHVRL
+432 GKPRMGHVRL

-450 VSIEIQDDGA
+450 VSIEVQDDGA

-492 LVFLPGFSTKQEVTD
+492 LVFLPGFSTKQQVTD

-556 VQAGQDIY
+556 VQAGEDVY

-599 LLDLRQWLDV
+599 LVDLRQWLDV
-609 EPAPSTLMTI
+609 TPAASTLLTI
-619 VVLQV
+619 VVLQA

-654 KGYAGATLIGDGRM
+654 RGYAGATLIGDGRM

-674 DGLRNSQG
+674 DGLRSPHD

>member
-17 QEILDRLGEQLVA
+17 QEILDRLGEQLVT
-30 LEQSPQ
+30 LEQAPQ
-36 DNEQLNAVFRGF
+36 DGDQLNAVFRGF

-59 VHAMVELCHAAEETL
+59 INAMVELCHAAEETL

-79 GKAVLQANH
+79 GKAVLQAHH

-96 DWLQAMLDAVSGGT
+96 DWLQAMLDAVSAGT
-110 EPQHAPPELIAM
+110 EPEHAPPALIAL
-122 FDVDAAPAPA
+122 FDVDAVPVATAPV
-132 AVAAAPVD
+132 AVAAD
-140 AAAAIAAAKSGS
+140 G
-152 DMIDEDEF
+152 DLIDEDEF
-160 EALLDQLHGGA
+160 EALLDQLHGGG
-171 APGSK
+171 APGAK
-176 PVGAAA
+176 PAAA
-182 AIAAA
+182 AKAA
-187 KSGSDMIDE
+187 KGDDELISE

-203 DQLHGSAAP
+203 DELHGGAAP
-212 GAKPVGAAAA
+212 GAKPAAAA
-222 IAAAKSGS
+222 APVAKAKAG
-230 DMIDED
+230 DDLITED

-249 APGAKPV
+249 APGARP
-256 GAAVAAAPKPAIPKP
+256 ATATAPPPAPRAAATPKPAT
-271 APVVPPRPASPP
+271 
-283 RPAAAPAAAAKPAAA
+283 AAPPAKPAV
-298 EAEQTVRVDT
+298 EPEHTVRVDT

-331 RTRLKDEELDRAVST
+331 RMRLKDEELDRAVSV

-386 EVELELVGAETEL
+386 EVDLELIGAETEL

-432 GKQRSGHVRL
+432 GKPRSGHVRL
-442 SAQQEGDY
+442 SAHQEGDY
-450 VSIEIQDDGA
+450 VSIEVQDDGA
-460 GIDPEKLR
+460 GIDPERLR
-468 AKAREKGLIDPE
+468 AKAREKGLLDPE

-556 VQAGQDIY
+556 VQAGEDIY

-570 VMEVLHAPRTSL
+570 VMEVLHAPPASL

-589 VLDRRSHTLP
+589 VLDRKSHTLP

-609 EPAPSTLMTI
+609 EPMHASLLTI
-619 VVLQV
+619 VVLQM

-654 KGYAGATLIGDGRM
+654 NGYAGATLIGDGRM

-674 DGLRNSQG
+674 DGLRGQN

>member
-1 MSAFDED
+1 M
-8 IAADFILEA
+8 
-17 QEILDRLGEQLVA
+17 
-30 LEQSPQ
+30 
-36 DNEQLNAVFRGF
+36 
-48 HTLKGG
+48 
-54 AGFLG
+54 
-59 VHAMVELCHAAEETL
+59 
-74 GMARS
+74 
-79 GKAVLQANH
+79 LQAHH

-96 DWLQAMLDAVSGGT
+96 DYLQSMLDAVSSGT
-110 EPQHAPPELIAM
+110 EPGYAPPDLIAQ
-122 FDVDAAPAPA
+122 FDMHGGAAAPAAPA
-132 AVAAAPVD
+132 TVAAAG
-140 AAAAIAAAKSGS
+140 SG
-152 DMIDEDEF
+152 DLITDDEF
-160 EALLDQLHGGA
+160 EALLDQLHGGN
-171 APGSK
+171 APTAVA
-176 PVGAAA
+176 P
-182 AIAAA
+182 A
-187 KSGSDMIDE
+187 KKADDGLIS
-196 DEFEALL
+196 
-203 DQLHGSAAP
+203 
-212 GAKPVGAAAA
+212 
-222 IAAAKSGS
+222 
-230 DMIDED
+230 ED

-249 APGAKPV
+249 APGARPI
-256 GAAVAAAPKPAIPKP
+256 AAVAPAPITAPRLPAAPTAP
-271 APVVPPRPASPP
+271 AP
-283 RPAAAPAAAAKPAAA
+283 AAKPAAKPLA
-298 EAEQTVRVDT
+298 EAEHTVRVDT

-331 RTRLKDEELDRAVST
+331 RARLRDEELDRAVST

-367 KVFSRFPKV
+367 KVFSRLPKV
-376 ARDVARNLKK
+376 ARDVARSLKK
-386 EVELELVGAETEL
+386 EVDLELIGAETEL
-399 DRNLVEALA
+399 DRNLA

-416 NAIDHGIEMPD
+416 NAIDHGVEMPD

-432 GKQRSGHVRL
+432 GKPRMGHVRL

-450 VSIEIQDDGA
+450 VSIEVQDDGA

-492 LVFLPGFSTKQEVTD
+492 LVFLPGFSTKQQVTD

-556 VQAGQDIY
+556 VQAGEDVY

-599 LLDLRQWLDV
+599 LVDLRQWLDV
-609 EPAPSTLMTI
+609 TPAASTLLTI
-619 VVLQV
+619 VVLQA

-654 KGYAGATLIGDGRM
+654 RGYAGATLIGDGRM

-674 DGLRNSQG
+674 DGLRSPHD

>member
-1 MSAFDED
+1 MSAVSDD
-8 IAADFILEA
+8 ITADFIIEA
-17 QEILDRLGEQLVA
+17 QEILDRLGEQLVS
-30 LEQSPQ
+30 LEQAPQ
-36 DNEQLNAVFRGF
+36 DSEQLNAVFRGY

-59 VHAMVELCHAAEETL
+59 VTAMVELCHAAEEAL
-74 GMARS
+74 GIARA
-79 GKAVLQANH
+79 GQAVLQAHH

-96 DWLQAMLDAVSGGT
+96 DYLQSMLDAVSSGT
-110 EPQHAPPELIAM
+110 EPGYAPPELIAQ
-122 FDVDAAPAPA
+122 FDMHGGGTVAPTASAPA
-132 AVAAAPVD
+132 AAGGDLITEDEFEALLDQLHGGNAPTAVAPAQKAD
-140 AAAAIAAAKSGS
+140 DGLIS
-152 DMIDEDEF
+152 EDEF

-176 PVGAAA
+176 
-182 AIAAA
+182 
-187 KSGSDMIDE
+187 
-196 DEFEALL
+196 
-203 DQLHGSAAP
+203 
-212 GAKPVGAAAA
+212 
-222 IAAAKSGS
+222 
-230 DMIDED
+230 
-236 EFEALLD
+236 
-243 QLHGGA
+243 
-249 APGAKPV
+249 
-256 GAAVAAAPKPAIPKP
+256 AVAAAAV
-271 APVVPPRPASPP
+271 APPPGGV
-283 RPAAAPAAAAKPAAA
+283 PAAPTPPAKPAAKPLA
-298 EAEQTVRVDT
+298 EAEHTVRVDT

-331 RTRLKDEELDRAVST
+331 RARLRDEELDRAVST

-376 ARDVARNLKK
+376 ARDVARSLKK
-386 EVELELVGAETEL
+386 EVDLELIGAETEL

-416 NAIDHGIEMPD
+416 NAIDHGVEMPD

-432 GKQRSGHVRL
+432 GKPRMGHVRL

-450 VSIEIQDDGA
+450 VSIEVQDDGA

-492 LVFLPGFSTKQEVTD
+492 LVFLPGFSTKQQVTD

-556 VQAGQDIY
+556 VQAGEDVY

-599 LLDLRQWLDV
+599 LVDLRQWLDV
-609 EPAPSTLMTI
+609 TPAASTLLTI
-619 VVLQV
+619 VVLQA

-648 KALRGL
+648 KTLRGL
-654 KGYAGATLIGDGRM
+654 RGYAGATLIGDGRM

-674 DGLRNSQG
+674 DGLR

>member
-1 MSAFDED
+1 MLTTCFRIWGCNTMSAVPDD

-17 QEILDRLGEQLVA
+17 QEILDRLGEQLVS

-36 DNEQLNAVFRGF
+36 DSDQLNAVFRGF

-59 VHAMVELCHAAEETL
+59 IQAMVELCHAAEETL

-79 GKAVLQANH
+79 GKATLQAHH

-96 DWLQAMLDAVSGGT
+96 DYLQSMLDSVSAGE
-110 EPQHAPPELIAM
+110 EPGYAPPELIAQ
-122 FDVDAAPAPA
+122 FDVNGPATPVA
-132 AVAAAPVD
+132 AVAAPASGELITDDEFEALLDTLHGGAAPTAVAGAGKAD
-140 AAAAIAAAKSGS
+140 DGLIG
-152 DMIDEDEF
+152 EDEF

-171 APGSK
+171 
-176 PVGAAA
+176 V
-182 AIAAA
+182 
-187 KSGSDMIDE
+187 
-196 DEFEALL
+196 
-203 DQLHGSAAP
+203 P
-212 GAKPVGAAAA
+212 GAKPV
-222 IAAAKSGS
+222 
-230 DMIDED
+230 
-236 EFEALLD
+236 
-243 QLHGGA
+243 A
-249 APGAKPV
+249 AP
-256 GAAVAAAPKPAIPKP
+256 AP
-271 APVVPPRPASPP
+271 PPRA
-283 RPAAAPAAAAKPAAA
+283 AAAPAAKPAANKPVA
-298 EAEQTVRVDT
+298 EAEHTVRVDT

-331 RTRLKDEELDRAVST
+331 RARLHDEELDRAVST

-386 EVELELVGAETEL
+386 EVELELIGAETEL

-416 NAIDHGIEMPD
+416 NAIDHGVETPD

-432 GKQRSGHVRL
+432 GKPRSGHVRL

-450 VSIEIQDDGA
+450 VSIEVQDDGA
-460 GIDPEKLR
+460 GIDPERLR
-468 AKAREKGLIDPE
+468 QKAREKGLIDPE
-480 AAARLSSEECLH
+480 AAARLTSEECLH

-541 LIRVPLTLA
+541 MIRVPLTLA

-556 VQAGQDIY
+556 VQAGDDVY

-570 VMEVLHAPRTSL
+570 VMEVLHAPNTSL

-589 VLDRRSHTLP
+589 VLDRKSHTLP
-599 LLDLRQWLDV
+599 LVDLRHWLAV
-609 EPAPSTLMTI
+609 APAASQLLTI
-619 VVLQV
+619 VVLQA

-654 KGYAGATLIGDGRM
+654 RGYAGATLIGDGRM
-668 ALILDV
+668 SLILDV
-674 DGLRNSQG
+674 DGLR